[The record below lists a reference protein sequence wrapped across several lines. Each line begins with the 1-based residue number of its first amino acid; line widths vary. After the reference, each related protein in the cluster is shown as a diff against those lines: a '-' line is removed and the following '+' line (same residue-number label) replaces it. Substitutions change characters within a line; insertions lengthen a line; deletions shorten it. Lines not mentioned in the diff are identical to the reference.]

1 MNESDLLTPNGGVAF
16 TYSHSQ
22 REGAEVFIC
31 RGPMVLNCHPT
42 LDELIGEARAARQT
56 RVVLDLAAVTRVD
69 SVGVGT
75 LAKIL
80 RTALGTGHDLVLVLN
95 AGVCQALD
103 QASLSN
109 VFRSA
114 GSLEAALKLPSK

>member
-1 MNESDLLTPNGGVAF
+1 MTESDSLTPNGGVAF
-16 TYSHSQ
+16 TYSHSR

-31 RGPMVLNCHPT
+31 RGPMILTYHPA
-42 LDELIGEARAARQT
+42 LDELIRDTRAARKN
-56 RVVLDLAAVTRVD
+56 RVVLDLYAVTRID

-95 AGVCQALD
+95 SDVRQALD
-103 QASLSN
+103 QASLSS

-114 GSLEAALKLPSK
+114 STFEEALKLPPA